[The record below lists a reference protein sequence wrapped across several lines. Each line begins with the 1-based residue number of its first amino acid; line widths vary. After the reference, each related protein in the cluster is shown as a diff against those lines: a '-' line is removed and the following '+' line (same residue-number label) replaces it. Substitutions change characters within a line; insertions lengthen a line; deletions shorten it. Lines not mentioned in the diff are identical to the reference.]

1 MLREC
6 LELKAKFAILHVEV
20 GGNPV
25 ASVTIGRAT
34 EAIGTVE
41 EHRRWSICVFT
52 AERNYEE
59 SAFD

>member
-25 ASVTIGRAT
+25 AASISRAT